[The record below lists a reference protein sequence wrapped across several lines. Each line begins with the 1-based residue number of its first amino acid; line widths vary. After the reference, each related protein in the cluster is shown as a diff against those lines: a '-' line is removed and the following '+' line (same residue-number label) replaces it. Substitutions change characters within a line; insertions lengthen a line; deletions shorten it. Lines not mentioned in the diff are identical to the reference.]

1 VGASRRIVEDTTLAE
16 CGTAFDDCAEFEG
29 GSAAGV
35 AGTVRTIPDAT
46 LGTLF
51 VPLGFFA
58 RLLSAVAILGRLLAE
73 TLGASR
79 RSASGDS

>member
-1 VGASRRIVEDTTLAE
+1 MGASRRIVEDTTLAE
-16 CGTAFDDCAEFEG
+16 SCTAFDDCAEFEG

-35 AGTVRTIPDAT
+35 AGTIRTIPDAT

-73 TLGASR
+73 TAATSR
-79 RSASGDS
+79 GSAYGDS